1 MLTFNVKFLM
11 FLISKATKLGQV
23 LIYPSQWIFYAR
35 TIHVY
40 FRGESLICT
49 RVFVG
54 KDYAREYNNG
64 MKVKHATNIGRG
76 GGLICVIGPL
86 NQTLSLELSYR
97 ISFKKHINV
106 NS

>member
-23 LIYPSQWIFYAR
+23 LIYPSQWTFYAR

-54 KDYAREYNNG
+54 KDHAREYNNG

-76 GGLICVIGPL
+76 GGGAAQFVLLV
-86 NQTLSLELSYR
+86 Q
-97 ISFKKHINV
+97 
-106 NS
+106 

>member
-11 FLISKATKLGQV
+11 VLISKATKLGQV

-54 KDYAREYNNG
+54 KDYAREYYNG

-76 GGLICVIGPL
+76 GSICVIGPM

>member
-1 MLTFNVKFLM
+1 M

-23 LIYPSQWIFYAR
+23 LIYPSQWTFYAR

-49 RVFVG
+49 RVFVE
-54 KDYAREYNNG
+54 KDYAWEYNNG

-76 GGLICVIGPL
+76 GGGGAAQFVLLV
-86 NQTLSLELSYR
+86 Q
-97 ISFKKHINV
+97 
-106 NS
+106 